1 MEGQELSIGNEQE
14 RLLDRASVRI
24 PHGYLLTTRAFDVE
38 APVIWG
44 EHRHD
49 EHELLWSDGGIVR
62 LEASGRVWAIPPSLA
77 VWVPAGTVHTAS
89 AERSARVRATYFVDT
104 ELSAAM
110 MPSEVTGV
118 AMTDPLRVL
127 LEHNLQGDLGEAARL
142 RLQHVILDLVVP
154 APQESFALRMPQS
167 AHLHRVASA
176 ILADP
181 ADKRT
186 TAYWAYEC
194 GLHARTLAR
203 QFEAETGI
211 TFTQWRILARLQ
223 LAVREL
229 TRGGSIVSV
238 SRTVGYRSPTTFI
251 EHFRE
256 LTGQTPTAYM
266 RNERSVLSMMR
277 GA

>member
-1 MEGQELSIGNEQE
+1 MRVE
-14 RLLDRASVRI
+14 SVDPARV
-24 PHGYLLTTRAFDVE
+24 PAGYLLTTREFDVD
-38 APVIWG
+38 APITWP

-49 EHELLWSDGGIVR
+49 EHELLWSDGGMAR

-77 VWVPAGTVHTAS
+77 VWVPSGVAHTAS
-89 AERSARVRATYFVDT
+89 AERSARVRATYF
-104 ELSAAM
+104 AAVESTLLA

-118 AMTDPLRVL
+118 AMTEPLRVL
-127 LEHNLQGDLGEAARL
+127 LTHNLQGDLDEAARL
-142 RLQHVILDLVVP
+142 RLQRVILDLLVP
-154 APQESFALRMPQS
+154 APQESFALRMPHS
-167 AHLHRVASA
+167 VHLHGVASA

-203 QFEAETGI
+203 QFESETGM

-229 TRGGSIVSV
+229 TQGRSIVAV
-238 SRTVGYRSPTTFI
+238 SRAVGYRNPTTFI

-256 LTGQTPTAYM
+256 LTGQTPAEYL
-266 RNERSVLSMMR
+266 REARVPANRA
-277 GA
+277 G